1 MTTKKKVG
9 RKPKASVKRK
19 GARKRRRRPPLTA
32 AQRAQLNLD
41 REIMS
46 ATDKVFIESV
56 LRAYPNSIQAAQ
68 HVVHGLTQVTA
79 SPGEALIAAV
89 LAAAALR
96 AHIAKCRPDWLEA
109 TTLVLERLFY
119 DTKLEL
125 LFVEKN
131 PGGDA
136 TAAPPTESGKLW
148 N

>member
-9 RKPKASVKRK
+9 RKPSVKRK
-19 GARKRRRRPPLTA
+19 VSRKKKRRRLTA
-32 AQRAQLNLD
+32 AQRAQRDLD

-46 ATDKVFIESV
+46 ATNKVFIESV
-56 LRAYPNSIQAAQ
+56 LRAYPNCIEAAQ